1 MQPNSAISISNVKT
15 QLSEMTRSQLE
26 GTIVNIALRNCTVVM
41 EELKTA
47 RHQIKTVGSIQEVKP
62 TVYNYGTIYNS

>member
-1 MQPNSAISISNVKT
+1 
-15 QLSEMTRSQLE
+15 MTRSQLE